1 MLLFYYSSTGFAI
14 TDHGLHPSVPIA
26 TIDTSSKGESMS
38 TATANVTIY
47 SAPWC
52 AFCKTEKQYLD
63 HLGVSY
69 VVKDIEEE
77 AGVMDELIAKSGQ
90 QSVPVTDIDGVIIRG
105 FDRAKI
111 DTTLKEKQ
119 LI

>member
-1 MLLFYYSSTGFAI
+1 M
-14 TDHGLHPSVPIA
+14 
-26 TIDTSSKGESMS
+26 
-38 TATANVTIY
+38 ATANVTIY

-63 HLGVSY
+63 HLGVAY
-69 VVKDIEEE
+69 TVKDIEED
-77 AGVMDELIAKSGQ
+77 AGAMEELLAKSNQ
-90 QSVPVTDIDGVIIRG
+90 KSVPVTDIDGVIIRG

-111 DTTLKEKQ
+111 DATLKEKS

>member
-1 MLLFYYSSTGFAI
+1 
-14 TDHGLHPSVPIA
+14 
-26 TIDTSSKGESMS
+26 MS

-63 HLGVSY
+63 HLGVAY
-69 VVKDIEEE
+69 TVKDIEEDE
-77 AGVMDELIAKSGQ
+77 GVMEELIAKSGQ
-90 QSVPVTDIDGVIIRG
+90 KSVPVTDIDGVLIRG

-111 DTTLKEKQ
+111 DLTLKEKQ